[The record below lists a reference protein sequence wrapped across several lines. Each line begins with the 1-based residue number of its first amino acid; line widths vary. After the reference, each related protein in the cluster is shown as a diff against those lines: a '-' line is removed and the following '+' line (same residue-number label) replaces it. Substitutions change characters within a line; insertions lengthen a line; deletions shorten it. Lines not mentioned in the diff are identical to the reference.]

1 MGSIQGGTMI
11 LGVPGNRGAFLFP
24 RRAHLLTTPKGQ
36 WYLPLASRALSE
48 GDFAFCG
55 KRQTMPQRL
64 KVLLSSSARLEKCRR
79 ALRRTFSNR
88 LRKPA
93 TGSFAAE
100 MDGRSARPFSLLRK
114 RNRKKENEVNERWQF
129 TIWKPKWSAGARG
142 ALL

>member
-1 MGSIQGGTMI
+1 MQTKTVN
-11 LGVPGNRGAFLFP
+11 LRRGAFGQPSVPFLLS
-24 RRAHLLTTPKGQ
+24 RRAHLLTTPKGR

-55 KRQTMPQRL
+55 KRQTMPQHLRA
-64 KVLLSSSARLEKCRR
+64 LLSSSARLGKYRR
-79 ALRRTFSNR
+79 FNRRYFSNR

-114 RNRKKENEVNERWQF
+114 RNRKKKTR
-129 TIWKPKWSAGARG
+129 
-142 ALL
+142 